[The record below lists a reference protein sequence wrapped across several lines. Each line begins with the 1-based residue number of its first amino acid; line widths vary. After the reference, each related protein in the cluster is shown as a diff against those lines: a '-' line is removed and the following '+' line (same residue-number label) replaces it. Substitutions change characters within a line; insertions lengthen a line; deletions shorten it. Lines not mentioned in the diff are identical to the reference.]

1 MDNNIGI
8 YIWFSIITILAI
20 IVGPILAVQVETYL
34 GRKREERERR
44 LQVFRTL
51 MITRKIPLSGF
62 RIDALNSIDIY
73 FDRDEEVS
81 KKWREYL
88 DSLNNPNK
96 EKISEDEANSLKDKA
111 DEKFI
116 DMLEVMA
123 KAVGYK
129 KFDKIY
135 IKNTTYLPE
144 VYLGYLENQIKANKD
159 ISPLIEIIKSALN
172 NKSIEQKIPMDKKR
186 NKEDDK

>member
-129 KFDKIY
+129 KFDKTY
-135 IKNTTYLPE
+135 IKNTIYLPE
-144 VYLGYLENQIKANKD
+144 EYFGYLENKIKDDKQISSFLLLLSNLSNKITEQIKG
-159 ISPLIEIIKSALN
+159 
-172 NKSIEQKIPMDKKR
+172 
-186 NKEDDK
+186 NKEDDKKGKN

>member
-8 YIWFSIITILAI
+8 YIWFSIITTLAI
-20 IVGPILAVQVETYL
+20 IVGPILAVQVETCL